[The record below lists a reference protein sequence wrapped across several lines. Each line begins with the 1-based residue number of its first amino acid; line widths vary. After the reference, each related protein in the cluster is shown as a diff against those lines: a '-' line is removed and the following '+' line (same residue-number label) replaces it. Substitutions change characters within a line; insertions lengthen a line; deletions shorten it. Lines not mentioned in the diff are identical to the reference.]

1 MQKESYS
8 VFLCGF
14 FFTQDNDFEI
24 HPIVEYQQW
33 RNSLTQG
40 ETTAYEIKGD
50 SLCPMSSAISESK
63 YM

>member
-24 HPIVEYQQW
+24 HPIVEYQQ
-33 RNSLTQG
+33 
-40 ETTAYEIKGD
+40 
-50 SLCPMSSAISESK
+50 
-63 YM
+63 